1 MLVLFSETWLELG
14 PNSAGLVQRTRDAKW
29 ETTGSDFTRDMDKSR
44 RLGVKS
50 PVRAISMKVL
60 GA

>member
-1 MLVLFSETWLELG
+1 MLVLFSETWLG
-14 PNSAGLVQRTRDAKW
+14 PNSAGLVQRTRDTKW
-29 ETTGSDFTRDMDKSR
+29 ETIGSDQTRGMDKSR

-60 GA
+60 GS